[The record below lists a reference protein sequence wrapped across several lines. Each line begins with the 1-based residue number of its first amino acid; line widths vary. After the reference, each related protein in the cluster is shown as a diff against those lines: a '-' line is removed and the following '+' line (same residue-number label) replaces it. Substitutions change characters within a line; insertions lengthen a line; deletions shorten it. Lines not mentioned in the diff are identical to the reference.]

1 MKKIIYIF
9 LLYGLVSQAQDKYL
23 TKIGLVNFEASVPSF
38 EEVAAKNNSVTAIIN
53 TKTNEFAALV
63 LVKGFRF
70 KNALME
76 EHFNENYAESNL
88 FPKATFKGSITG
100 NNLKDNI
107 SGDYYITGDLTFH
120 GITKSIENTP
130 LKINFDN
137 DTITLQGT
145 FSLKASDYQIKIP
158 NIVKNKVSDTVKVN
172 FIFNLVKG

>member
-9 LLYGLVSQAQDKYL
+9 LLYGLVAQAQDKYL
-23 TKIGLVNFEASVPSF
+23 TKIGVVNFEASVPSF
-38 EEVAAKNNSVTAIIN
+38 EEVTAKNNSVTAIIN

-100 NNLKDNI
+100 NNLKNNI

-137 DTITLQGT
+137 DTITLQGI
-145 FSLKASDYQIKIP
+145 FSLKASEYQIKIP

-172 FIFNLVKG
+172 FIFNLVKS